1 MMMLFG
7 LAAVISIGLAYVPW
21 GRNVIYPFAL
31 LATWAHEMGHG
42 IGALV
47 TGHRFVELEVY
58 SNLGGVAI
66 TGDPDGLAQ
75 IIVSGLGLVGP
86 ALLGAVAM
94 ILGARQR
101 TAPYVLG
108 AISAVIVVSSAL
120 WVRNVFG
127 FFAMLAIAGVLALV
141 AKFGSP
147 VIRVVATQL
156 VAIQLG
162 LSAWSNRDYLF
173 ISGFERDGQRF
184 DSDTQQIANELFL
197 PFWFWGAL
205 LGGLSI
211 LIVVWAFW
219 VAWLR
224 PISAERSS

>member
-1 MMMLFG
+1 MLFG

-101 TAPYVLG
+101 TCLLYTSPSPRDATLSRMP
-108 AISAVIVVSSAL
+108 SSA
-120 WVRNVFG
+120 
-127 FFAMLAIAGVLALV
+127 
-141 AKFGSP
+141 
-147 VIRVVATQL
+147 
-156 VAIQLG
+156 
-162 LSAWSNRDYLF
+162 
-173 ISGFERDGQRF
+173 
-184 DSDTQQIANELFL
+184 
-197 PFWFWGAL
+197 
-205 LGGLSI
+205 
-211 LIVVWAFW
+211 
-219 VAWLR
+219 
-224 PISAERSS
+224 